1 MRTHFFGRLACWMSA
16 DGFARWSLSW
26 RWQMCGLV
34 ITWWS
39 ISAAV
44 TVVMKQTVGRDGS
57 YQFPFA
63 LTAMTNGVC
72 GWMSVLAC
80 RSKRTKSARRNS
92 LLRWL
97 DIVKLVGLGVIQGI
111 EIGMSNK
118 SLEYL
123 SVSTRTIL
131 SSLSVFFMMMSAQL
145 WGLEHLDRLRICSAC
160 CQVLGGL
167 LHAVGASH
175 DSGEHPVGTQ
185 IRGMLLQLF
194 TLMLASQRWVMLQF
208 LMQKSKLQLCKIE
221 LAAFIMPVTSLV
233 CFVLAAIFE
242 RDAFDWPLM
251 REAGLPWT
259 VASVAC
265 GIGILTV
272 AELRLVHIS
281 SAVALQVLGTLHQ
294 IPLVITGVVW
304 FQDPVDLQS
313 ALGFACCICGA
324 LCYARAKH
332 LPLDR
337 TDLNGKDS
345 QTADRSLQLDE

>member
-1 MRTHFFGRLACWMSA
+1 
-16 DGFARWSLSW
+16 
-26 RWQMCGLV
+26 
-34 ITWWS
+34 
-39 ISAAV
+39 
-44 TVVMKQTVGRDGS
+44 
-57 YQFPFA
+57 
-63 LTAMTNGVC
+63 MTNGVC

-251 REAGLPWT
+251 QEAGLPWT
-259 VASVAC
+259 VALCRGGLTPGKASVLVLDHFKGHHAVMEAC

-281 SAVALQVLGTLHQ
+281 SALPCRFWG
-294 IPLVITGVVW
+294 P
-304 FQDPVDLQS
+304 
-313 ALGFACCICGA
+313 CIKY
-324 LCYARAKH
+324 LW
-332 LPLDR
+332 
-337 TDLNGKDS
+337 
-345 QTADRSLQLDE
+345 